1 MERLFVIW
9 FYPSLPWLNY
19 PNSFKMAFDLWL
31 INAIDLHYR
40 HRKKYLLRPCA
51 HLELKETKNITHFIL
66 LKAHP
71 H

>member
-1 MERLFVIW
+1 
-9 FYPSLPWLNY
+9 
-19 PNSFKMAFDLWL
+19 MAFDLWL

-51 HLELKETKNITHFIL
+51 HLELKETKNITHFVL